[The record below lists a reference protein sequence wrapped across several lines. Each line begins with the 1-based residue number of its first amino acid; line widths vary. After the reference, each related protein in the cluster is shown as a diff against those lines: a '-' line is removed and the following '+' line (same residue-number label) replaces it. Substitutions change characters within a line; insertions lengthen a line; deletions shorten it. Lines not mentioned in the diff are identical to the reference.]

1 MLAILMIII
10 LAIIVITVVIIMLIQ
25 IGGLGNRRYA
35 KWMIRFGEYFLCI
48 SACLIFIVNTNILGE
63 FSNSDAYVT
72 RESLKEIAM
81 QVDKIERRSNT
92 EQLPA
97 YERVDIEPT
106 LSKISDIEKQVES
119 SDVQVNFANKLI
131 GSISL
136 CGTILI
142 FSGKLIKQRDEESE

>member
-1 MLAILMIII
+1 MLVILMIIV
-10 LAIIVITVVIIMLIQ
+10 LAIIVITGLIFMLVQFI
-25 IGGLGNRRYA
+25 GLGNNQLG
-35 KWMIRFGEYFLCI
+35 KLLVIGGEYSLCI

-97 YERVDIEPT
+97 YKRVDTEST
-106 LSKISDIEKQVES
+106 LSEINDIEKQVES

-142 FSGKLIKQRDEESE
+142 FSGKLIKQRDEESK